1 MEFGVTGKPGGRYAA
16 EQYRN
21 NALSGNG
28 YGLSGAEAALSEI
41 SHRSNFA
48 ELATSGISHGTN
60 FAERVSSGI
69 SHGMSFAQLA
79 AAKSAQNT
87 AEKEQPGAAGM
98 SFRELWQARFPGA
111 YYHTMDASNIPQ
123 GVWERNDYPFEKFFR
138 EDLDTSVLNWKPNG
152 ANPAM
157 DSSGVQSRLHGIA
170 GQKSVIV
177 PPKLE
182 EKMKNDPELAGQV
195 MAKVEGFIAENQVPG
210 RICSHLIVL
219 DENGEITRFRASS
232 HGGNVTGPTEEE
244 MRQFEADQAAK
255 KKRREEYA
263 KLNEESIR
271 KRWMMGLCSQQNR
284 AFAVHS
290 AVEKVTEL
298 SREPGWI

>member
-1 MEFGVTGKPGGRYAA
+1 MEFGLTGKPGGRYAA

-21 NALSGNG
+21 NALTGNG
-28 YGLSGAEAALSEI
+28 YGLSGAEAALSGI
-41 SHRSNFA
+41 RHRSNFA

-232 HGGNVTGPTEEE
+232 HGGNVTGPTEE
-244 MRQFEADQAAK
+244 MRQFEAEQAAK